1 LVGEIRNNNSLSIE
15 SPLNYIIDVLDFMM
29 DNLGKS
35 RPEEWVEMFRKRGAE
50 EIIKSGFTTGC
61 TDSAIVFCTL
71 VRAAGYPTKYIEVI
85 SKRWLDSKENEKKPI
100 KGHVFAE
107 VMVNKDRW
115 ILIDPDSKKICI
127 DSGRE
132 WEIFEIY
139 DVGLDSHDFGL
150 TSFAELKKKFFE
162 YREKRNSKK

>member
-1 LVGEIRNNNSLSIE
+1 
-15 SPLNYIIDVLDFMM
+15 M
-29 DNLGKS
+29 K
-35 RPEEWVEMFRKRGAE
+35 
-50 EIIKSGFTTGC
+50 
-61 TDSAIVFCTL
+61 
-71 VRAAGYPTKYIEVI
+71 
-85 SKRWLDSKENEKKPI
+85 KKPI

-150 TSFAELKKKFFE
+150 TSFAELKKKFLST
-162 YREKRNSKK
+162 EKKEIVKSRYVTLKEMNCKSSCLLFIPMSFLCL